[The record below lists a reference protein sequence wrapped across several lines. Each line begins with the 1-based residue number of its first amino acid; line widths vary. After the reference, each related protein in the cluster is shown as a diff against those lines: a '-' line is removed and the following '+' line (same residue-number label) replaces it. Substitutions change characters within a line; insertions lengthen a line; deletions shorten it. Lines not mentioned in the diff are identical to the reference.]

1 MTTLTTLTT
10 LSPEDQAASEAMV
23 AAAIAACRA
32 AGVTDARLLAELAAE
47 VATATWLARA
57 QAGDAQAARIVR
69 SLTTL
74 GLADW
79 IAAEEAAGRPCRDPA
94 DVVRRVTADAARR
107 PRPA

>member
-1 MTTLTTLTT
+1 MTT

-23 AAAIAACRA
+23 VAAIAACRA
-32 AGVTDARLLAELAAE
+32 AGVTDARLLTDLASE

-57 QAGDAQAARIVR
+57 EAGDAQAARIVHY
-69 SLTTL
+69 LTTL

-79 IAAEEAAGRPCRDPA
+79 IAAEEAAGRHCFDPD

-107 PRPA
+107 PRPV

>member
-1 MTTLTTLTT
+1 MTTLVT
-10 LSPEDQAASEAMV
+10 LSPEDQAASDAMV

-32 AGVTDARLLAELAAE
+32 AGLTEARLLTELAAE
-47 VATATWLARA
+47 IATATWQARA
-57 QAGDAQAARIVR
+57 QAGDAQAVRIARY
-69 SLTTL
+69 LTTL

-79 IAAEEAAGRPCRDPA
+79 IAAEEAAGRPCRDPD